1 MADVS
6 ITASSVVASASAKTS
21 VGVAGATVTAGQPV
35 YEDANDGHSLKPA
48 QGNSATASKVVGI
61 ALHGASDGQPLKYI
75 ISGQLTA
82 GGTLVL
88 GQTYVASAA
97 AAGGIAPISDLGST
111 HYPTILGIAITTG
124 ILAVNIQVGGV
135 AKP

>member
-1 MADVS
+1 MADLSVTGS
-6 ITASSVVASASAKTS
+6 GVVASASAKTN
-21 VGVAGATVTAGQPV
+21 VGTAGATITAGQPL
-35 YEDANDGHSLKPA
+35 YEDSSDGFALKPA
-48 QGNSATASKVVGI
+48 QGDATKNKVVGI
-61 ALHGASDGQPLKYI
+61 ALHGASDGQPVKYI

-82 GGTLVL
+82 GATLVL

-97 AAGGIAPISDLGST
+97 AAGGIAPISDLGT
-111 HYPTILGIAITTG
+111 GAYPTILGIAITTA